1 MSANARPL
9 RLLRL
14 LRLVAEIERTRDPVD
29 CGGETVRMIFAP
41 SENDPHQ
48 LRTLEVEAVEL
59 PRGGWSRE
67 EFNTLRDIQSEAP
80 TLPFAWRD
88 VVWTPSRVERQD
100 DADADADVLAAAE
113 ALATAD
119 AALQSAQPGSHD
131 EDACELAREEA
142 VTAILEA
149 VAKRRPLED
158 PEPTMA
164 PRKLGS
170 VSSLL
175 GDGDG
180 RPF

>member
-1 MSANARPL
+1 MKPEKP
-9 RLLRL
+9 LRL

-29 CGGETVRMIFAP
+29 CGGETVRLIFAP
-41 SENDPHQ
+41 SQNDPHQ
-48 LRTLEVEAVEL
+48 LRTLDVEAVEL

-67 EFNTLRDIQSEAP
+67 EFNTLRDIQGQP
-80 TLPFAWRD
+80 PVLGYDWRD
-88 VVWTPSRVERQD
+88 VVWTPERVAARVARSD
-100 DADADADVLAAAE
+100 TDADVLAAAE

-164 PRKLGS
+164 PRKLGA
-170 VSSLL
+170 VSLL